1 MSELGKVLKAVNDSL
16 PGIVSLS
23 LERRELLEW
32 MRTRSIMQVSMVHG
46 WMMAYFV
53 DHPEAKF
60 WDGLKYAHEA
70 LKDVLP
76 DDATARDC

>member
-23 LERRELLEW
+23 PERRELLEW

-53 DHPEAKF
+53 DHQEAKF
-60 WDGLKYAHEA
+60 WDGLKCAHEA

-76 DDATARDC
+76 DDQTPGNC